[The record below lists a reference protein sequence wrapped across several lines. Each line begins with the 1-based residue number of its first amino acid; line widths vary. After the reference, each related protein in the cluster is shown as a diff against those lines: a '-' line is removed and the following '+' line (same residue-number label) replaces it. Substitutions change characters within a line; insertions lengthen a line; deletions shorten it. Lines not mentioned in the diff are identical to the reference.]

1 MPIATIWRRLTGRSR
16 KRVSFFDSQEIMRKA
31 VLKPGVAVDLSH
43 FTLEQLHQ
51 IAEHEGTGPRGLAA
65 IAEIEARIERKKRE
79 S

>member
-1 MPIATIWRRLTGRSR
+1 
-16 KRVSFFDSQEIMRKA
+16 MRKA

>member
-16 KRVSFFDSQEIMRKA
+16 KRVSFYDSQETMRKA
-31 VLKPGVAVDLSH
+31 ALKPGVAVDMSH

-51 IAEHEGTGPRGLAA
+51 IAQHEGSSPRGRAALA
-65 IAEIEARIERKKRE
+65 ELDARIERKKRE